1 MQNNISKPE
10 NFHDESFQETASSG
24 ILPCSAVFLDRDG
37 VINNDSEDYIKSWP
51 EFKFI
56 PGSIEA
62 IRLLTVNGLNPII
75 ITNQSLINRNM
86 ISINALN
93 RIHDMMKKK
102 IENKGGR
109 IKDIFFCP
117 HSPEDNCECRKPKPG
132 LIHQAESKYNLRLES
147 AVMIGD
153 SAKDIECAKNAGCNS
168 VLVKT
173 GNGKNAMA
181 ELKNKHL
188 HPGHIANNLYEAVL
202 WLLSRKGADC
212 LIS

>member
-1 MQNNISKPE
+1 MKRDTSKPE
-10 NFHDESFQETASSG
+10 NSHDESFQETSSG

-62 IRLLTVNGLNPII
+62 IRLLTVNGLNPIV

-86 ISINALN
+86 ISIKALN
-93 RIHDMMKKK
+93 YIHDMMKKE

-109 IKDIFFCP
+109 ITDIFFCP
-117 HSPEDNCECRKPKPG
+117 HTPEDNCGCRKPKPG
-132 LIHQAESKYNLRLES
+132 LIHQAKSKYNLQLES

-153 SAKDIECAKNAGCNS
+153 SAKDIECAKNAGCKG

-173 GNGKNAMA
+173 GNGKNAMPD
-181 ELKNKHL
+181 LQDKHI
-188 HPGHIANNLYEAVL
+188 HPDHIANNLYDAVL
-202 WLLSRKGADC
+202 WLLSRKDTSC
-212 LIS
+212 FIS